1 MGFQR
6 VKDILAGSI
15 ADWKKRTGTNPDLGT
30 HGPAFPPL
38 DGSYGKADLL
48 NAVARGRRLIQPEII
63 GNGRGREAN
72 LVMVIR
78 SGLPAPRPARQM
90 PSSGPFIPAAQI
102 QEIEDWINAG
112 CPD

>member
-1 MGFQR
+1 MGFVR
-6 VKDILAGSI
+6 VKEILAQSI
-15 ADWKKRTGTNPDLGT
+15 ASWKQRTGTNPDLET

-38 DGSYGKADLL
+38 DGSYAKADLL
-48 NAVARGRRLIQPEII
+48 IATARGRRLIQPEVI

-72 LVMVIR
+72 LVVVLR
-78 SGLPAPRPARQM
+78 SGIPAPRPVRQM
-90 PSSGPFIPAAQI
+90 PNGGPFLAAPLI